1 MELGATRSSVVL
13 RNIVDALVSL
23 GVERNALLKRA
34 KLDGGQLQ
42 ALPERVPLT
51 LHNRVWDAALAISGD
66 PCIGVYVAAKLNV
79 ETYDVVGGI
88 VHHSATL
95 GDAIVRLARYGRL
108 LGVGFDMRLVVDGE
122 RALLEE
128 PHYGSPALHLQGVI
142 CQLANIGITGCRLTG
157 EHLQAIELRVT
168 ASRPADASVIEQRL
182 ESPLRFG
189 ALHNALVFPSEL
201 LHLPVL
207 THDHER
213 VADLERQAATMLK
226 ASVTSFAHTV
236 RAQLAVGTHEED
248 VATIASRLHMTA
260 RTLARRLEAEG
271 TSFRELR
278 EEVRRRHA
286 EDYLRSTT
294 TTATEIAISL
304 GFSDVTAFARA
315 FKRWT
320 GVSPTQFRAS
330 TRIPQP

>member
-1 MELGATRSSVVL
+1 MQLGSTRSSVVL
-13 RNIVDALVSL
+13 RNVVDALSSL
-23 GVERNALLKRA
+23 GLDRNALLAHA
-34 KLDGGQLQ
+34 KLDQRQLD
-42 ALPERVPLT
+42 ALPDRVPIS
-51 LHNRVWDAALAISGD
+51 LHNRVWDAALAISKD
-66 PCIGVYVAAKLNV
+66 PCIGVYVAAKLNT
-79 ETYDVVGGI
+79 ETYDIVGGV

-142 CQLANIGITGCRLTG
+142 CQLVNIGITGCRLTG
-157 EHLQAIELRVT
+157 MHLHAIELRVT
-168 ASRPADASVIEQRL
+168 AARPADASPIEQRL
-182 ESPLRFG
+182 ETPLRFG
-189 ALHNALVFPSEL
+189 ALHNAVVFPSEL

-207 THDHER
+207 THDRER
-213 VADLERQAATMLK
+213 VTDLERQAATMLK

-236 RAQLAVGTHEED
+236 RAQLAVGTHEAD
-248 VATIASRLHMTA
+248 VATIAARLHMTT

-294 TTATEIAISL
+294 TSATEIAISL

-320 GVSPTQFRAS
+320 GVSPTQFRTS
-330 TRIPQP
+330 TRLVP

>member
-1 MELGATRSSVVL
+1 MELGTTRSSVVL
-13 RNIVDALVSL
+13 RNILDAMASL
-23 GVERNALLKRA
+23 GIDRSALLKRA
-34 KLDGGQLQ
+34 KLHR
-42 ALPERVPLT
+42 LPERVPLS
-51 LHNRVWDAALAISGD
+51 LHNRVWDAALALSGD
-66 PCIGVYVAAKLNV
+66 PCIGICVAAKLNI

-142 CQLANIGITGCRLTG
+142 CQLINIGITGWRLTG
-157 EHLQAIELRVT
+157 QHLQALELRVT
-168 ASRPADASVIEQRL
+168 ASRPSDASVIEQRL
-182 ESPLRFG
+182 QVPLRFG
-189 ALHNALVFPSEL
+189 ALHNALVFPSEF

-207 THDHER
+207 THDRER
-213 VADLERQAATMLK
+213 VTVLEQKAATMLK

-248 VATIASRLHMTA
+248 VATIAARLHMTA

-271 TSFRELR
+271 TTFRELR

-286 EDYLRSTT
+286 EDYLRLTT
-294 TTATEIAISL
+294 TSATEIAISL

-330 TRIPQP
+330 TRISPP

>member
-1 MELGATRSSVVL
+1 MELGSTRSSVVL
-13 RNIVDALVSL
+13 RNIIDALASL
-23 GVERNALLKRA
+23 GVERSALFQRA
-34 KLDGGQLQ
+34 KLDSGQLD
-42 ALPERVPLT
+42 ALPERVPLS

-108 LGVGFDMRLVVDGE
+108 LGVGIDMRLIVDGE

-128 PHYGSPALHLQGVI
+128 PHYGGPTLHLQGVI
-142 CQLANIGITGCRLTG
+142 CQLVNLGITGCRLTG
-157 EHLQAIELRVT
+157 EHLPATELRVT
-168 ASRPADASVIEQRL
+168 APRPAGADVIEQRL
-182 ESPLRFG
+182 AAPLRFG
-189 ALHNALVFPSEL
+189 ALHNALVFPSEH

-207 THDHER
+207 THDLER
-213 VADLERQAATMLK
+213 VTDLERQAATMLK

-236 RAQLAVGTHEED
+236 RAQLAIGMHEED
-248 VATIASRLHMTA
+248 VATVASRLHMTA

-278 EEVRRRHA
+278 EEVRRRYA

-330 TRIPQP
+330 TRIAQP